1 MKGSEKREVKITCR
15 ITKSVE
21 RMLNTYEGESIGDK
35 ICAMTK
41 IAQQLNKI
49 MQELQ

>member
-21 RMLNTYEGESIGDK
+21 RMLSTYEGESIGDK
-35 ICAMTK
+35 NCTATEHTWI
-41 IAQQLNKI
+41 IRG
-49 MQELQ
+49 